1 MIDREHV
8 LHVARLARLNLTEAE
23 VGSFTR
29 QMGNIIEYIDQLN
42 QAPTDGIQATSVMA
56 SGRDSLRND
65 AERPSLDHEALLAN
79 GPQVKLD
86 HFAVPKVIGN

>member
-8 LHVARLARLNLTEAE
+8 LHIAKLARLNLTEEE

-29 QMGNIIEYIDQLN
+29 QLGSILEYVDQLDR
-42 QAPTDGIQATSVMA
+42 APTEGIEATSVMA
-56 SGRDSLRND
+56 CDHDSMRDD
-65 AERPSLDHEALLAN
+65 VVAASLDHEAILGN

-86 HFAVPKVIGN
+86 HFAVPKVIGG